1 MSKVALTD
9 QELGMVAGGVDW
21 TKVVIKVVEK
31 VLKEKAQK

>member
-21 TKVVIKVVEK
+21 TKIAIKVVEK
-31 VLKEKAQK
+31 VLKERTHK